1 MTKVYIL
8 GAGAVGLLLAS
19 RLIHKK
25 VDTTLVR
32 TSRNGIKVSQT
43 NFKVT
48 DAKGKMEEFSI
59 LTGSIDEI
67 GGIEGI
73 IVITAKAFGNQS
85 IAKKLRQY
93 GAKGPIVIMQ
103 NGLEVE
109 KAYLD
114 QEFDH
119 IYRCVLYVTSQVI
132 APMEIRYKPVNPSP
146 IGTINGDE
154 KTLNLIVE
162 TLNSPKFQFKSSSE
176 ISRLAWQKAILNSVF
191 NSICPLLN
199 VDNGIFV
206 RDAVVLGLAKEVI
219 NEILQ
224 VTNAIGIDLDEEEII
239 GQVLYISNA
248 SIGQLISTLQDI
260 KAQRPTEIESLNLA
274 INRIALDLDPPID
287 IPRTRILGQLIL
299 VRSQNYLSN

>member
-8 GAGAVGLLLAS
+8 GVGAVGILLAS
-19 RLIHKK
+19 RLIQKK
-25 VDTTLVR
+25 IDTTLIH
-32 TSRNGIKVSQT
+32 TSRDGIKVSQT

-48 DAKGKMEEFSI
+48 DADGKIEEFSTP
-59 LTGSIDEI
+59 TGSIDEI
-67 GGIEGI
+67 VDIEGI
-73 IVITAKAFGNQS
+73 LVVTAKAFGNEL
-85 IAKKLRQY
+85 IAKKLKQY

-103 NGLEVE
+103 NGLGVE
-109 KAYLD
+109 QAYLD
-114 QEFDH
+114 EEFDH

-132 APMEIRYKPVNPSP
+132 VPMEIRYKPVNPSP
-146 IGTINGDE
+146 IGTIKGDE
-154 KTLNLIVE
+154 KTLNFIVE
-162 TLNSPKFQFKSSSE
+162 TLNSPEFQFNPSSE
-176 ISRLAWQKAILNSVF
+176 ISKLAWQKAILNSVF

-206 RDAVVLGLAKEVI
+206 RDDVVLGLAKEVI

-224 VTNAIGIDLDEEEII
+224 VTKAIGIDLDEEEII

-248 SIGQLISTLQDI
+248 SVGQLISTLQDI
-260 KAQRPTEIESLNLA
+260 NAQRPTEIESLNLA